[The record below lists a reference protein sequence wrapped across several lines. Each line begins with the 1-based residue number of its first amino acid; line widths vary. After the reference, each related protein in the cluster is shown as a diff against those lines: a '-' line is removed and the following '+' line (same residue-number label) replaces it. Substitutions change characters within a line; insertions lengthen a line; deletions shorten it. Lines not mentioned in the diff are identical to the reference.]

1 MYWIQCVVVLL
12 LPWLGQCS
20 LQYPTD
26 CADLLSSGSRVS
38 GVYTI
43 YPDGVRTGVQ
53 VYCHMGCQET
63 IGEGGWTVFQK
74 RVDGTVNF
82 FRPWNQYKDGFG
94 NASSEYWLGL
104 ESLHQLTT
112 NRKYELKVDMEDF
125 EGNRV
130 FARYS
135 SFAVGSEIEGYKLT
149 VSGLTNGGAGDSL
162 YHHRGQ
168 KFSTFD
174 KDQDFWETGNC
185 AIKHLGAYWYGHC
198 RESNPNGLYLW
209 SPLVAHDAGVVWNT
223 FKGIDYSLKSITMKI
238 RPVA

>member
-1 MYWIQCVVVLL
+1 SVQIQCVVVLL

-53 VYCHMGCQET
+53 VYCDMGCQDTKE
-63 IGEGGWTVFQK
+63 EGGWTVFQR

-82 FRPWNQYKDGFG
+82 IRPWNQYKDGFG

-104 ESLHQLTT
+104 ESQHQLTT
-112 NRKYELKVDMEDF
+112 NREHELRVDMEDF
-125 EGNRV
+125 EDNRV

-149 VSGLTNGGAGDSL
+149 VGGFNNGGAGDSL
-162 YHHRGQ
+162 AYHNGQ
-168 KFSTFD
+168 KFTTFD
-174 KDQDFWETGNC
+174 KDQDSHSGNC
-185 AIKHLGAYWYGHC
+185 ADTFFGGYWYDECHV
-198 RESNPNGLYLW
+198 SNPNGLYLW
-209 SPLVAHDAGVVWNT
+209 GNTSHSAVGVNWRA
-223 FKGIDYSLKSITMKI
+223 FKGYHYSLKSITMKI